1 MIAVNPNG
9 GFNSYWPMPFQKS
22 ARIEVVAI
30 TASPCGGCRQWLYEF
45 KVDRVV
51 FPSAGDLVTRTTA
64 ELLPDA
70 WDDL

>member
-1 MIAVNPNG
+1 VAGYRPG
-9 GFNSYWPMPFQKS
+9 E
-22 ARIEVVAI
+22 IEAVAI

-51 FPSAGDLVTRTTA
+51 FPTGGDLVKRTTA